1 VDEEPRIIHHLSA
14 EERGVLDRQRRHRHR
29 VAEHPDGFTE
39 VADGRSGAVYYRE
52 GERVLELSWE
62 MDATRPG
69 ILLYVGGLDEWVLPE
84 PQPTSAA
91 ERDRLRAA
99 LEAGPSATEARSRS
113 WRTASW
119 SGRGRT
125 SSHPIQRLHRRT
137 WATTASN
144 RSRPRAAPSRRTPDG
159 G

>member
-1 VDEEPRIIHHLSA
+1 
-14 EERGVLDRQRRHRHR
+14 VLDRQRRHRHR

-99 LEAGPSATEARSRS
+99 LEAGPSATEARSRWPHGPCS
-113 WRTASW
+113 
-119 SGRGRT
+119 
-125 SSHPIQRLHRRT
+125 T
-137 WATTASN
+137 WAPPAARGP
-144 RSRPRAAPSRRTPDG
+144 RSR
-159 G
+159 